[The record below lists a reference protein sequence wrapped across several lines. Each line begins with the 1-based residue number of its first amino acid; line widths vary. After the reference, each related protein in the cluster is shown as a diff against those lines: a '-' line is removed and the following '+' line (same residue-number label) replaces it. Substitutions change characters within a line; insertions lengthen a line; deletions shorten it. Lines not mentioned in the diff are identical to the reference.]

1 MSWSEPDCYCSEP
14 AFVPLPDDVTDD
26 VTDNE
31 DDGVVVAS
39 MIRGSDPR
47 YAALIVLDARTME
60 EVGRAEFRLAGPAP
74 KPLHG
79 YFAPEAV
86 LRGKKDKCDT
96 NR

>member
-1 MSWSEPDCYCSEP
+1 MVSWSSPDCYCSEP
-14 AFVPLPDDVTDD
+14 AFVPSPGPAED
-26 VTDNE
+26 E

-47 YAALIVLDARTME
+47 YAALIVLDARTMA